1 MFGNSFFSWLASLS
15 RRIFFVKSWVEL
27 VTSLFTKENEKI
39 YTRLI
44 QLIDAPS
51 ICLSLGEWKSK
62 LPSEIF
68 TGKFDLI
75 EELIVQI
82 RHSFETKWN
91 KIYLI
96 ETLSSRDVFLKHE
109 KRKSFVKDL
118 QRARFEFC
126 LSNVGQ
132 FVNDFKIDGSRRS
145 LSAAV
150 HLSLGFRSRGRATR
164 SFDFLPSRFSLFSY
178 RIGQLPHVSRL
189 HERAQH
195 FSPIGRL
202 RGMPAPSSKW
212 NSWVAYARRVEF

>member
-1 MFGNSFFSWLASLS
+1 MFGNSFFSWLGSLS

-44 QLIDAPS
+44 QLIDTPS

-164 SFDFLPSRFSLFSY
+164 SFDFLPPRFSLFSY

-189 HERAQH
+189 PNAPNIFLRSAGSVVCRPHHPNGTRE
-195 FSPIGRL
+195 SPTL
-202 RGMPAPSSKW
+202 
-212 NSWVAYARRVEF
+212 VE